1 MKLRISDK
9 PSTAPS
15 PTGPVLVRP
24 FQIVVPIRVVLG
36 QQLSEEFPAIPDIG
50 HTHNLAMSAE
60 HLRNWVRLKLK
71 QIGTLKI
78 NKQEVS
84 IFGAH
89 LQFEGKQLLC
99 PEGIAVYPDGHPNA
113 PRLPVM
119 GLRVIARNNVR
130 LLIENGEVEIG

>member
-24 FQIVVPIRVVLG
+24 YQVVVPIRVMLG
-36 QQLSEEFPAIPDIG
+36 NQLSDEFPAIPDIG

-60 HLRNWVRLKLK
+60 HFRDWVRLKLNE
-71 QIGTLKI
+71 IGSVTI
-78 NKQEVS
+78 NKQKVS
-84 IFGAH
+84 LFGAH

-99 PEGIAVYPDGHPNA
+99 PEGIAVYPQGHPNA
-113 PRLPVM
+113 PRLPIM
-119 GLRVIARNNVR
+119 GLRVIVRNNVR